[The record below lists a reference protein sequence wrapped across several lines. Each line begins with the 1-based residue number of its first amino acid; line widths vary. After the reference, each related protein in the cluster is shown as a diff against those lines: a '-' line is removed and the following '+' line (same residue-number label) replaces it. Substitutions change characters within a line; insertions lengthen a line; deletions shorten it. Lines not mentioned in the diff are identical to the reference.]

1 MKKTIL
7 FLLCIVLLC
16 SAVLTSCGEIEEL
29 LDMADTEDDTE
40 DSSEGEITGPYAL
53 EFTSNGDGTCRVT
66 SVKINRSYREL
77 FILEIPEKSPDGET
91 VVAIDWGTAFDSI
104 MSSVPN
110 YIKDGSIFEKMEEKA
125 AGDNMQVFL
134 SKKVVAY
141 YALLDPT
148 NESNQ
153 QLKETMLTDCPIT
166 QHIPVYR
173 LDKSTSDREFAT
185 VKRIFDTFGFTD
197 VEFDQYKAISQAL
210 GAKGLTDEQI
220 DGFYDHLPE
229 RGNFSTYVSAI
240 SFPSTLKSI
249 SEGCFDNFVG
259 DYAIISEGFDISLID
274 GINVESLLY
283 KGETVPEALV
293 GKVVPYSENGN
304 GDNANKTWHYD
315 EKGLPV
321 SW

>member
-16 SAVLTSCGEIEEL
+16 GTVFSSCGKIEEM
-29 LDMADTEDDTE
+29 LDIADTSDVTDDSVED
-40 DSSEGEITGPYAL
+40 EITGPYAL

-66 SVKINRSYREL
+66 SVKINSKYREL

-91 VVAIDWGTAFDSI
+91 VVAIDWGNAFDDI
-104 MSSVPN
+104 KSSVPN
-110 YIKDGSIFEKMEEKA
+110 YIKGGSIFENMEEKA
-125 AGDNMQVFL
+125 AEDNTQIFL
-134 SKKVVAY
+134 SKKVAAY

-148 NESNQ
+148 LVTNEQ
-153 QLKETMLTDCPIT
+153 MKESMLTDCPIT

-173 LDKSTSDREFAT
+173 LDKSTYDRDFAEI
-185 VKRIFDTFGFTD
+185 KRIFDTFGFTD

-240 SFPSTLKSI
+240 SFPSTLKRI

-274 GINVESLLY
+274 GINVERLLY
-283 KGETVPEALV
+283 KGESVPEALA
-293 GKVVPYSENGN
+293 GKVIPYSEKNPAK
-304 GDNANKTWHYD
+304 DTWHYD
-315 EKGLPV
+315 ENGLPV
-321 SW
+321 LW